1 MEITNID
8 KSKKI
13 EKYSAASFKLPNE
26 KIARKVVKKEHGANE
41 QKRRRANFG

>member
-13 EKYSAASFKLPNE
+13 EKYSAASFKFSNE
-26 KIARKVVKKEHGANE
+26 KTARKTLKKEHGANE
-41 QKRRRANFG
+41 QKRRRAYFG